1 VYKYL
6 FISFF
11 DVPST
16 AAAAAVVFTLQFISA
31 VTLLYIQ
38 ADPTKKWK
46 LKKYSE
52 HGISKNASFSIK
64 LNLVLV
70 ACDGVISD
78 TWRTIYPAQSGLI

>member
-1 VYKYL
+1 MFL
-6 FISFF
+6 QQ
-11 DVPST
+11 P
-16 AAAAAVVFTLQFISA
+16 AAAAAVVFTLQFLSA

-38 ADPTKKWK
+38 SDPTKKWK

-78 TWRTIYPAQSGLI
+78 TWRTSNLSSTKWLDLK